1 MLFPGHGAELPR
13 MGLALA
19 NAHPPAARLLEHAG
33 ECGGFD
39 AVRVLRRGGD
49 RLSNTRVLQPLMTA
63 VLLGIV
69 DALAAGGVHP
79 DIALGHSLG
88 ELSAWSALGG
98 VGATATI
105 ELAATRGRGLDAITT
120 EHPGAML
127 ALPALTSKAL
137 DDALRLG
144 RAHGV
149 VDPAL
154 HSAPDRWVL
163 SGDRPALQH
172 VAERFG
178 GSFVPTSGAWHCR
191 HMTPAR
197 AVFAEGLR
205 VLDGTITPTPTLICN
220 QTGDWLGETD
230 PVPSLLAQIDGPVRF
245 AECMQ
250 TLRGAEPRAVIAVG
264 PPKVTR
270 SLVRANWGEIAER
283 EILVAETP
291 RDIERVIEVLG

>member
-13 MGLALA
+13 MGLSLA
-19 NAHPPAARLLEHAG
+19 DVHPPAARLLEHAG

-39 AVRVLRRGGD
+39 AARILRRGGD

-69 DALAAGGVHP
+69 DALAAGGVRP

-98 VGATATI
+98 IDATATV
-105 ELAATRGRGLDAITT
+105 ELAAARGRGLDAITT

-127 ALPALTSKAL
+127 ALPALASEEL
-137 DDALRLG
+137 EDALQLG

-154 HSAPDRWVL
+154 HSAPERWVL
-163 SGDRPALQH
+163 SGDRHALVH
-172 VAERFG
+172 VMERFG

-191 HMTPAR
+191 YMTPAR
-197 AVFAEGLR
+197 EVFAEGLR
-205 VLDGTITPTPTLICN
+205 ALDGTIGPTPTLVCN
-220 QTGDWLGETD
+220 QTGDWLGEAD
-230 PVPSLLAQIDGPVRF
+230 PVPLLLGQVDGPVRF
-245 AECMQ
+245 AECMK
-250 TLRGAEPRAVIAVG
+250 TLRSAELHAVIAVG

-270 SLVRANWGEIAER
+270 SLVRANWGEAAEQ
-283 EILVAETP
+283 EVLVAETP
-291 RDIERVIEVLG
+291 RDIERVLEVLG